1 MLMPVCESISLTGP
15 AVSQQAFPER
25 KSKYLGMDFDKNMFP
40 AIKKI
45 FLVRYAINALSG
57 I

>member
-25 KSKYLGMDFDKNMFP
+25 KSKYLAMDFDKNMFP